1 MTTSSLDSA
10 PNSASE
16 GLSWPVLITVSA
28 VLVLI
33 WGGAYT
39 MVGVGVR
46 HMSPINLVAYRLVI
60 GAVLVTGYAY
70 SRGQRFPKLSDPR
83 WRWYLM
89 LGITGSVLPFFL
101 LSTGQVTVDS
111 GIASIIVG
119 AMPIMTIILAH
130 FFAGEGLTPMKMLG
144 FFIGFLGIVV
154 LFLPDDFSLSVIGDW
169 KAQLLCVAGAACYAF
184 TTVFA
189 KRVPKTPSAIGG
201 AMMLTCASIIGVA
214 AALISG
220 LPERSPAM
228 MGHLMALGLGIGST
242 GIATVLYL
250 WVIEKT
256 GPTMLAK
263 INYFTPVASVF
274 LGVWLLDEPFT
285 WRVALS
291 FAIIILGIV
300 IARQKTSQK
309 NLKRVN
315 PS

>member
-1 MTTSSLDSA
+1 MSTRSIDSA
-10 PNSASE
+10 PSKGESATAA
-16 GLSWPVLITVSA
+16 GLSWPVLIGVSF

-39 MVGVGVR
+39 MVGVGVK
-46 HMSPINLVAYRLVI
+46 HMSPIWLVAYRLVI
-60 GAVLVTGYAY
+60 GAVLVTGFALA
-70 SRGQRFPKLSDPR
+70 SGQRFPSLFDPR

-101 LSTGQVTVDS
+101 LSKGQVKVDS

-119 AMPIMTIILAH
+119 AMPIMTIVLAH
-130 FFAGEGLTPMKMLG
+130 FFADEKLTYMKMFG

-154 LFLPDDFSLSVIGDW
+154 LFLPDDFSLALVGDW
-169 KAQLLCVAGAACYAF
+169 KAQLLIVGGAMCYAF

-189 KRVPKTPSAIGG
+189 KRAPKTPSAIG
-201 AMMLTCASIIGVA
+201 ASMMLICAAVIGVI
-214 AALISG
+214 AALFTVW
-220 LPERSPAM
+220 PAQSPAM
-228 MGHLMALGLGIGST
+228 IGHLMAWGLGIGST

-263 INYFTPVASVF
+263 INYFTPVISVIF
-274 LGVWLLDEPFT
+274 GVWLLSEPFT
-285 WRVALS
+285 WRVVLS
-291 FAIIILGIV
+291 FAIIVAGIL
-300 IARQKTSQK
+300 IARMKTGK
-309 NLKRVN
+309 AN